1 MKLSLYSL
9 RTKFFERSACKE
21 KNKFVNSR
29 IFLIVFTHLAFSCF
43 FTWTNLTFSNS
54 RPEVFWKKG
63 VLWNA
68 AKLAGKCLCKSLLFN
83 KLSFFN
89 FIKKETLAQVVSC
102 EFCEI
107 YKNIFF
113 TEHVRWLL
121 VKFAILVNF

>member
-1 MKLSLYSL
+1 MLSLYSL
-9 RTKFFERSACKE
+9 RTKFFERNACKG

-29 IFLIVFTHLAFSCF
+29 IFLIVLFLHFHVF
-43 FTWTNLTFSNS
+43 FTWTNLTFSSS

-63 VLWNA
+63 VLWHA